1 MLFAVHLVWSLEG
14 SAQCINIPEHYRQR
28 VRTKWAEKLHIFS
41 FFACFFD

>member
-1 MLFAVHLVWSLEG
+1 MFRVHLVWSLAG
-14 SAQCINIPEHYRQR
+14 SAQCKSIHEHFRQE